1 MSAKLVEVFEAALA
15 KMEQAFQSGAHVTV
29 KFLADDW
36 QKINDEF
43 QRAKAG
49 LMPAGTG
56 TAAPA
61 TEPAIPVS
69 APAPAPVE
77 PVATPAAA
85 EPEAPTSTE
94 GEPHEQP

>member
-1 MSAKLVEVFEAALA
+1 MSAKLVEVFDAALA

-43 QRAKAG
+43 QRAKAA
-49 LMPAGTG
+49 MTP
-56 TAAPA
+56 AAPA
-61 TEPAIPVS
+61 TEPAIPVA

-85 EPEAPTSTE
+85 EPEAQTSTE
-94 GEPHEQP
+94 GEPHVA